1 MKDGIKTKDGKKY
14 QYKLNKANL
23 NELPMKSGI
32 FALFEKSCTT
42 EDPYLCLNVNTA
54 NNIGESIKSLFS
66 NEKDDELLS
75 EHLNSEQLKLL
86 IYEIVPE
93 SDKRDL
99 IRKEDE
105 WINIYRPVF

>member
-1 MKDGIKTKDGKKY
+1 MGRITVI
-14 QYKLNKANL
+14 LNKANL

-32 FALFEKSCTT
+32 FALFEKNCST

-54 NNIGESIKSLFS
+54 NNIGESIKSLFL
-66 NEKDDELLS
+66 NEKDDELLT

-99 IRKEDE
+99 VRKEDE